1 MSSSVNLW
9 SKAFKLSLATLSFN
23 LILNALY
30 LIVNLWRPLQSFS
43 GTITI
48 GCMMKTILSV
58 SKDKR
63 AKTERKLDTRV
74 QEAQDFTDQGF
85 RNINSTESSGS
96 GRLLQKATDEESEDQ
111 PVFPISYLEGGGPA
125 KSKLSRYSFIINQTS
140 FFTLLIVTYE
150 VELQFRSVSTTL
162 LQLDRGRLPPARLK
176 IQHKKKAANKP

>member
-74 QEAQDFTDQGF
+74 QEAQDFTD
-85 RNINSTESSGS
+85 
-96 GRLLQKATDEESEDQ
+96 
-111 PVFPISYLEGGGPA
+111 
-125 KSKLSRYSFIINQTS
+125 
-140 FFTLLIVTYE
+140 
-150 VELQFRSVSTTL
+150 
-162 LQLDRGRLPPARLK
+162 
-176 IQHKKKAANKP
+176 